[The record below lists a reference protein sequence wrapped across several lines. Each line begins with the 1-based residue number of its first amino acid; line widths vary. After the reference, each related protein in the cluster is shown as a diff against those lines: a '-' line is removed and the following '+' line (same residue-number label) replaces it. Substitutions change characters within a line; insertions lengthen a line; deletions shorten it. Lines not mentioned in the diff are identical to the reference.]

1 MSSETASL
9 TGLVS
14 SLRGVASGVG
24 AMFELSLD
32 GRVARLTLARA
43 ATRNALTTDDWRALP
58 ALVEQAMRLKARVI
72 LLSSRIDGAFCAGAD
87 LRELATLHEDPSARI
102 PFRNV
107 MRAALDSI
115 RSSPIPVI
123 ALVDGDCFGAGVALA
138 IACDMRIAGP
148 AACFAVTPAKLGIG
162 YPLEDIARLR
172 ALIGDG
178 QAARMMLA
186 ADAVKADE
194 AVRIGLAELA
204 GGEADALR
212 LAAAIAANAPSSV
225 AMLKRGLSLASG
237 GQASDEGHDRA
248 FDSAFGGGD
257 FAEGIAAFRA
267 RRTPDFEG

>member
-1 MSSETASL
+1 MSGEAASL

-14 SLRGVASGVG
+14 TLRGAAAGVG

-58 ALVEQAMRLKARVI
+58 ALVEQAVRLKARVI
-72 LLSSRIDGAFCAGAD
+72 LLSSRVEGAFCAGAD
-87 LRELATLHEDPSARI
+87 LRELATLHEDPSARL

-115 RSSPIPVI
+115 RASQIPVV

-138 IACDMRIAGP
+138 IACDIRVAGP
-148 AACFAVTPAKLGIG
+148 AARFAVTPAKLGIN
-162 YPLEDIARLR
+162 YPIEDIARLR

-178 QAARMMLA
+178 QASRMMLA
-186 ADAVKADE
+186 ADVVKAEE
-194 AVRIGLAELA
+194 AVRIGLAEVA

-212 LAAAIAANAPSSV
+212 LARAIAANAPSSV
-225 AMLKRGLSLASG
+225 ATLKHGLSLAAAG
-237 GQASDEGHDRA
+237 LTSDEGHDRA
-248 FDSAFGGGD
+248 FDSAFGGAD